1 MKDYTLSLQRLAH
14 FLVIV
19 CILFAV
25 LILAKGI
32 LIPIAFAM
40 LFTLMLKPIAD
51 WYERWLPGRV
61 LPTFLTLLTF
71 IIPVLGILFFF
82 WWQSIG
88 VFQAF
93 SGVGDKL
100 KEGFD
105 ITFRWVNDQFR
116 FTHQSSDQWL
126 RDHIEPLMS
135 APLGFVGEGLTST
148 SAIIGNTALCFV
160 YTFFL
165 LLYRTGIKKFFLIQF
180 GNKTR
185 DEAQRILRDTQRVT
199 QGYLFG
205 LLIVISI
212 LGVSGSIGL
221 WIIGIDYPLF
231 WGGLAMVLAL
241 IPYVGTFLGGFL
253 PFLYAFATSDSIW
266 TPIAVA
272 GLYIGIQFIDN
283 NFITPNV
290 VGSSVKIN
298 PFAAILTLI
307 IGGAVWGVAGL
318 ILAIPVIAIMKKIF
332 EQISF
337 LKPVSVMLSSDL
349 YLKEHIMERKFQDE
363 KYRLASFFKGEHLQ
377 AEIVPDVKEANNNN
391 VKLEARTEEIIN
403 LD

>member
-105 ITFRWVNDQFR
+105 IAFRWMNDQFR
-116 FTHQSSDQWL
+116 FTRQSGDQWL

-135 APLGFVGEGLTST
+135 APLGFVGQGLTST

-318 ILAIPVIAIMKKIF
+318 ILAIPVIAIMKKNI
-332 EQISF
+332 
-337 LKPVSVMLSSDL
+337 
-349 YLKEHIMERKFQDE
+349 
-363 KYRLASFFKGEHLQ
+363 
-377 AEIVPDVKEANNNN
+377 
-391 VKLEARTEEIIN
+391 
-403 LD
+403 